1 MTSDIVV
8 EDWPGQVTLA
18 EAETRFQEAMVLLGW
33 AAEELRSQVEAGDL
47 PNTSDIKDASKE
59 LGEAWR
65 AAQKERERVAEYRRK
80 KGELVDGDIDL
91 DAARDAICQQL
102 DRIADSL
109 KEN

>member
-1 MTSDIVV
+1 MTSDILV

-18 EAETRFQEAMVLLGW
+18 EAEIRFQEAMVLLGW
-33 AAEELRSQVEAGDL
+33 AADELRARIEAGDL
-47 PNTSDIKDASKE
+47 PDTTDIRTAGKE

-80 KGELVDGDIDL
+80 NGELVDGDIDL

-109 KEN
+109 KAE